1 MGKAHSKLPVSE
13 IHQSSYNVDNLIRE
27 TINAIA
33 AHIEADYEW
42 DGKLQEMLETD
53 LAIIDRWATDTMDVD
68 LDTMPSDIL
77 EDWVRIGNG
86 LGIVVI
92 EDGEAG
98 WTYVGYDSDEF
109 IRNYWEGDDTP

>member
-1 MGKAHSKLPVSE
+1 MGAHSKLPVSE
-13 IHQSSYNVDNLIRE
+13 IHQASYNVDNLIRE

-33 AHIEADYEW
+33 VHIQADYEW
-42 DGKLQEMLETD
+42 DGRLQRLLDTD

-68 LDTMPSDIL
+68 LDPMPSDIL
-77 EDWVRIGNG
+77 NDWERIAGQNG
-86 LGIVVI
+86 VVVI

-109 IRNYWEGDDTP
+109 IQHYYDGDDTP